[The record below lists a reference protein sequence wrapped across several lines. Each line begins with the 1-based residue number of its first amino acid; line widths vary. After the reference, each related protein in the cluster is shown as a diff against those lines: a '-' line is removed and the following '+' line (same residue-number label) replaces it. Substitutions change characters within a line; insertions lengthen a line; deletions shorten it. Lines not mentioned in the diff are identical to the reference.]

1 MNVIISTI
9 SSLCLI
15 SDETIK
21 ELSKYVTKCRF
32 PKKHLLIEANKRCR
46 YAYFI
51 EKGITRS
58 FWRVDGE
65 DITTSF
71 STEGGIVFSMDE
83 LYYGTISEEYVETLE
98 DTIAYKI
105 SINDL
110 NRLFKT
116 NLELCNWGRISHQN
130 EYRRLHRSHKERLTL
145 SVKERYLA
153 FVQQYPD
160 ICKRVNLG
168 YIASYIGTTLPTLSR
183 IRLNNKCGMQ

>member
-1 MNVIISTI
+1 MNVIISAI

-21 ELSKYVTKCRF
+21 ELSKNVTKCQF

-58 FWRVDGE
+58 FWSVDGE

-116 NLELCNWGRISHQN
+116 NLELCNWGRIIHQN

-183 IRLNNKCGMQ
+183 IRLNNKCDMQ